1 MLRGAAPA
9 AVSQPSTALTDRVSG
24 TGAGSTAASPQGEFK
39 SQTCSEGNR
48 KVTSQ
53 VALGGESVTGTNM
66 LLWPRQRSKAPG
78 LIYQAREFQGM
89 IPLDPSLPLRARA
102 L

>member
-1 MLRGAAPA
+1 MLRGA

-53 VALGGESVTGTNM
+53 VAL
-66 LLWPRQRSKAPG
+66 L
-78 LIYQAREFQGM
+78 
-89 IPLDPSLPLRARA
+89 A
-102 L
+102 LTCSCGQDRGVKHRG